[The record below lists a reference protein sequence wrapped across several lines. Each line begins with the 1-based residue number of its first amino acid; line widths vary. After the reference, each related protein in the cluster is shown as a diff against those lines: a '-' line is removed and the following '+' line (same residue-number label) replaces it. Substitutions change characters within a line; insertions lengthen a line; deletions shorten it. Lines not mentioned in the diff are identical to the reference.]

1 LAEAMYKATTPNP
14 DAAAQQA
21 GPEPQ
26 AEAKKD
32 DGVIDA
38 EYVDVEDKK

>member
-1 LAEAMYKATTPNP
+1 MYKAAAPPSP
-14 DAAAQQA
+14 DGTAQPGGQ
-21 GPEPQ
+21 EPPK

-38 EYVDVEDKK
+38 EYVDVEEKKN

>member
-1 LAEAMYKATTPNP
+1 MYKATPPNP
-14 DAAAQQA
+14 EATAQPGEAQPKS
-21 GPEPQ
+21 G
-26 AEAKKD
+26 AKKD